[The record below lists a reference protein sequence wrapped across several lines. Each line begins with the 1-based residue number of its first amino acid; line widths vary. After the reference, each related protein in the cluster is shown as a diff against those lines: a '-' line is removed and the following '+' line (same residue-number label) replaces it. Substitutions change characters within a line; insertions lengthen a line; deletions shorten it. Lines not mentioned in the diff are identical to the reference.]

1 MTELG
6 LRNTILLQLLPP
18 ASVISQK
25 KKKSQQKRTHK
36 MSLTKPTGDT
46 SDKDPACQCR
56 RRKKLGFKGGRSGD
70 RDGKYM

>member
-25 KKKSQQKRTHK
+25 KKKITTEK
-36 MSLTKPTGDT
+36 DT
-46 SDKDPACQCR
+46 QNVPHQAHR
-56 RRKKLGFKGGRSGD
+56 
-70 RDGKYM
+70 